1 MTDNPTADDIA
12 PSMAALADL
21 LRLAGETATGYRRF
35 LIDAGWPE
43 PIADAAASQVLGKLQ
58 GLVLK

>member
-1 MTDNPTADDIA
+1 VTDNPTADDIA

-21 LRLAGETATGYRRF
+21 LRLAGETAT
-35 LIDAGWPE
+35 
-43 PIADAAASQVLGKLQ
+43 DAAASQVLGKPQ